1 MEVIVDNNYGWK
13 TFKFG
18 VFYISYIGADAEW
31 LPIIKSVAALGEA
44 PNYSRVDYFL
54 QKITGPGAA
63 VMKSP
68 GAIIAFVDH
77 FRCYPL
83 FYTEGPQSAIS
94 NNARRLTD
102 KTGTTHKWHPLSA
115 EEFAMTGYVTG
126 QYTLIDGLKQLQAGE
141 RLIMTL
147 PDSHLDRGRY
157 YRYRPLP
164 QEGRTDNDWVEE
176 LDYVMAGVTERMVNR
191 AGGRPIRLTLSAG
204 LDSRVL
210 ACKLHEANYE
220 NFETFS
226 YGPPGNWEARGARF
240 VAKRLGIPWRMVGIK
255 SSEAHRMFWAP
266 ERRAYW
272 DFSDG
277 LSSQPNFQEYF
288 ALSKLRREGGIPDD
302 VVLINGQSGDFITGG
317 HVPKTLVQGHATVRT
332 LLDAITGKHYALWR
346 SLMTSERMERIEAKI
361 LLSLGVSIDDKMSP
375 DDLAS
380 LYEQWECEE
389 RQVKW
394 VIHAQRVNDF
404 FGYNWQLPLWD
415 IELARF
421 FQKVP
426 IRLKLDQ
433 RLYRLWLQ
441 RWDYRRLFRDFDPT
455 VWRWPGVALAAVPV
469 AKGVEFLFGKRAK
482 QAWYELFFYWGHTAE
497 HYAPYPYRDYFRV
510 RHDIRNCIA
519 LNGRTWAKENGLPT
533 ALVDIGQG

>member
-1 MEVIVDNNYGWK
+1 MKVIVNNAYGWK
-13 TFKFG
+13 RAQIG
-18 VFYISYIGADAEW
+18 SYRVHYVGTSGDW
-31 LPIIKSVAALGEA
+31 LPVLESISALGES
-44 PNYSRVDYFL
+44 PQPSLIDSLLNKMTV
-54 QKITGPGAA
+54 PGAA
-63 VMKSP
+63 IMESP
-68 GAIIAFVDH
+68 HTLIAFVDH

-83 FYTEGPQSAIS
+83 FYTEGDQWTVS
-94 NNARRLTD
+94 NNARKLLEA
-102 KTGTTHKWHPLSA
+102 TGNAYEWDSLSA

-126 QYTLIDGLKQLQAGE
+126 SDTLIKGLKQLQAGE
-141 RLIMTL
+141 RLIAARSSCRVDT
-147 PDSHLDRGRY
+147 GRY
-157 YRYRPLP
+157 YRYRPAP
-164 QEGRTDNDWVEE
+164 QEGGTDDDWVDA
-176 LDYVMAGVTERMVNR
+176 LDAVMAGVTKRMVER
-191 AGGRPIRLTLSAG
+191 AGGRPVRVTLSAG

-210 ACKLHEANYE
+210 ACKLHEAGYE
-220 NFETFS
+220 NLETFS
-226 YGPPGNWEARGARF
+226 YGPPGNWEARGARV
-240 VAKRLGIPWRMVGIK
+240 VAERLGLPWRLVGIK
-255 SSEAHRMFWAP
+255 SSEARRMFWQP

-272 DFSDG
+272 DFADG
-277 LSSQPNFQEYF
+277 LSAHPNFQEYF
-288 ALSKLRREGGIPDD
+288 ALSKLRNEGGLPDD

-317 HVPKTLVQGHATVRT
+317 HVPKSLMQGNATVRT

-346 SLMTSERMERIEAKI
+346 SLMTSERMGRVEAKI
-361 LLSLGVSIDDKMSP
+361 LLSLGVSIDDKLSSENM
-375 DDLAS
+375 AS

-404 FGYNWQLPLWD
+404 FGYDWQLPLWD

-441 RWDYRRLFRDFDPT
+441 RWDYRGLFRNFDPT
-455 VWRWPGVALAAVPV
+455 VWRWPGAALAAVPL
-469 AKGVEFLFGKRAK
+469 AKGVELLFGKRAK

-497 HYAPYPYRDYFRV
+497 HYAPYSYRDYFRV

-533 ALVDIGQG
+533 ELVDIGQG